1 MWKFLVRRIVLGL
14 VIVIL
19 CSLIVYSVI
28 RCLPTS
34 YMEKIA
40 RERAAGSQGVK
51 TYTQWLEELNRIY
64 HMDGSIL
71 GGFFAWLSEVAQG
84 NFGESWVYQVPVVQ
98 KYNEVIWWSVLMN
111 VITLIVEIFISIPL
125 GIVAARK
132 QYSRTDYAVTVFAL
146 ACISLPTFFLATIL
160 KYVFAVRLGW
170 FPLYGL
176 SGRWYQTGTVWYKI
190 GDILYHLV
198 LPVLTLATLSIGGT
212 LCASHTQMSSR
223 AASNSYTVVS
233 LGG

>member
-19 CSLIVYSVI
+19 CSLIVYSVV

-51 TYTQWLEELNRIY
+51 TYTQWLEELNNIY

-71 GGFFAWLSEVAQG
+71 GGFFSWLSEVARG
-84 NFGESWVYQVPVVQ
+84 NFGESWVYQVPVID

-111 VITLIVEIFISIPL
+111 VITLIVQLFISIPL
-125 GIVAARK
+125 GILAARK
-132 QYSRTDYAVTVFAL
+132 QYSRTDYAVRCLPSPA
-146 ACISLPTFFLATIL
+146 SLCP
-160 KYVFAVRLGW
+160 
-170 FPLYGL
+170 P
-176 SGRWYQTGTVWYKI
+176 
-190 GDILYHLV
+190 
-198 LPVLTLATLSIGGT
+198 
-212 LCASHTQMSSR
+212 SSWR
-223 AASNSYTVVS
+223 PF
-233 LGG
+233 